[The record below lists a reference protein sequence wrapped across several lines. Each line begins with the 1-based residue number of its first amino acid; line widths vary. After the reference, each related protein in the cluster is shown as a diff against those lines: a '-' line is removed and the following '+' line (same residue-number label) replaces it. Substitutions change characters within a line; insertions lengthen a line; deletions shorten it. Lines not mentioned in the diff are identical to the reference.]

1 MFFASLI
8 DERVHAFLACV
19 GLTFLGYTIFKIT
32 LRVLNNFGTFWLGI
46 GSLNLKKYGSWA
58 CVTGCTDGI
67 GKAYAEALAKRG
79 LNIVLISRTL
89 GKLKEQAKFLEETY
103 RVKTK
108 VISADFTGTF
118 NLPKLF

>member
-1 MFFASLI
+1 MFFPSLN
-8 DERVHAFLACV
+8 DQRVHTFLACV
-19 GLTFLGYTIFKIT
+19 GLTFLCYTILTIT
-32 LRVLNNFGTFWLGI
+32 FRVLNNFGTFYLGI

-89 GKLKEQAKFLEETY
+89 EKLKEQAKIIEQKY
-103 RVKTK
+103 NVKTK
-108 VISADFTGTF
+108 VISADFTGTY
-118 NLPKLF
+118 K